1 YGLILTDFTIMIQK
15 EYKFEM
21 RAVSVCPFL
30 RIPLEIQP
38 LEAKLS
44 LQRRQSV
51 IIYPLLKS
59 MIL

>member
-1 YGLILTDFTIMIQK
+1 MIQK

-21 RAVSVCPFL
+21 RAVSICPFL

>member
-1 YGLILTDFTIMIQK
+1 MIQK
-15 EYKFEM
+15 EYKIEM
-21 RAVSVCPFL
+21 GTVSISPFL
-30 RIPLEIQP
+30 RIPLEIQS
-38 LEAKLS
+38 LKAKLS